1 MCGIVCTIQDITS
14 SVYELRPP
22 YLCHHTHY
30 IWHHVHIICVITFTV
45 LMLSQQLYFWDHISY
60 NSRHHIHCTR
70 HDSHCMTSQPLHSL
84 HQIPYIWNHCHGL
97 WLLLSY
103 TCDITDTM
111 FVNRCQLYLTSNT
124 RFKTI
129 QPLYVKSQS
138 PYVYLC
144 DDTHCI
150 DDITHTVFMAHCA
163 LYMTSQ
169 PWFIT
174 SQHSTHYISLL
185 YLISNWLYLTA
196 HPLYL
201 CHHTQIIDHITPT
214 VCMITQ
220 AQYVWYHMNTYD
232 ITSTIK
238 DITPHYGI
246 HTHCIHI
253 ITPRIPVIA
262 STVAELFLTV
272 YWL

>member
-150 DDITHTVFMAHCA
+150 DDITITHTVFMTWH
-163 LYMTSQ
+163 
-169 PWFIT
+169 
-174 SQHSTHYISLL
+174 LL
-185 YLISNWLYLTA
+185 YLWHNVHCIWHLNHDLS
-196 HPLYL
+196 
-201 CHHTQIIDHITPT
+201 
-214 VCMITQ
+214 
-220 AQYVWYHMNTYD
+220 YHNTLP
-232 ITSTIK
+232 ITSVYYISYQTDYIWQL
-238 DITPHYGI
+238 I
-246 HTHCIHI
+246 HCISV
-253 ITPRIPVIA
+253 ITPRLLII
-262 STVAELFLTV
+262 
-272 YWL
+272 